1 MDPLWLNGLDP
12 RMSITPQSVLWKY
25 TIIAT
30 VDIFKFY
37 NAKYIHVCS
46 KCLLGDDLYN
56 ISSLILPDKKKEEAA
71 TLFNLI
77 DYPLN
82 ISKLVW
88 NNQLCILRGCRSKFQ
103 WKRYFNVN
111 FFLTNNVDRDEMPP
125 LMGFVFTALYC
136 QKVCFSLF
144 CPVVC

>member
-1 MDPLWLNGLDP
+1 
-12 RMSITPQSVLWKY
+12 MSITPQSVLWKY
-25 TIIAT
+25 TIIAA

-37 NAKYIHVCS
+37 NAKYILVCC

-56 ISSLILPDKKKEEAA
+56 ISSLILPDKKKEEAT

-88 NNQLCILRGCRSKFQ
+88 NNQLCILRGCRSKFPERKQ
-103 WKRYFNVN
+103 YVKIKCD
-111 FFLTNNVDRDEMPP
+111 L
-125 LMGFVFTALYC
+125 
-136 QKVCFSLF
+136 CF
-144 CPVVC
+144 